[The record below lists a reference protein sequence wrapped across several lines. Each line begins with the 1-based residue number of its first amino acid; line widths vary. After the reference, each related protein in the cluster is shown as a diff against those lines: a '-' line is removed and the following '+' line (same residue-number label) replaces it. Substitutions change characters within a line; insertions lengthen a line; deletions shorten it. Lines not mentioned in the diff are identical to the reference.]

1 MDLSV
6 IRKVI
11 RIIFIIILLSLFIW
25 FGIWQIKLIRVD
37 RQLKNI
43 EDELDNVIKEYNII
57 HQEIVNEVYSNV

>member
-25 FGIWQIKLIRVD
+25 FGIWQVKLIRVD

>member
-1 MDLSV
+1 MNKKNIILTF
-6 IRKVI
+6 
-11 RIIFIIILLSLFIW
+11 IFIIVLLSLFIW
-25 FGIWQIKLIRVD
+25 FGIWQVKLIRVD

>member
-11 RIIFIIILLSLFIW
+11 RIIFIIKLLSLFIW
-25 FGIWQIKLIRVD
+25 FGIWQVKLIRVD

>member
-6 IRKVI
+6 IGKVI

-25 FGIWQIKLIRVD
+25 FGIWQVKLIRVD
-37 RQLKNI
+37 RQLKSI
-43 EDELDNVIKEYNII
+43 EDELDNITKEYNII